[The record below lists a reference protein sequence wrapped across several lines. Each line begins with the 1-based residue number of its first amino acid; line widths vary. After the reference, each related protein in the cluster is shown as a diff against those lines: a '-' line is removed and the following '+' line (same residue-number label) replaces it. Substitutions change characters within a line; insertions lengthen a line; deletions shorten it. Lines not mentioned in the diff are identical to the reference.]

1 MCLRYRNIIAQKEQV
16 YVYEIEWVPITNRWY
31 QLKIYIH
38 NKHIWVYMRIKI
50 DTNWKSSMIPID
62 ITIKVWYNSY
72 HNEEYELV
80 KMKNFV
86 N

>member
-1 MCLRYRNIIAQKEQV
+1 MKIDT
-16 YVYEIEWVPITNRWY
+16 IEFGA
-31 QLKIYIH
+31 YIH
-38 NKHIWVYMRIKI
+38 TNIWVYKKIKI
-50 DTNWKSSMIPID
+50 DTNWKSSMIPIE
-62 ITIKVWYNSY
+62 TTMGAWYNSY